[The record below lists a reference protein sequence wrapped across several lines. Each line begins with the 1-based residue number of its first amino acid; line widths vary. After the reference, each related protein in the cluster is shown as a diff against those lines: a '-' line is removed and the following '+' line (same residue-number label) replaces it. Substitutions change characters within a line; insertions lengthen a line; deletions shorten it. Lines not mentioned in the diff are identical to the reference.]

1 MNLLGLNSEGNKFIR
16 MHKDLVAH
24 LITEIIIVDT
34 VRSDTICV
42 LMGCILIK
50 VNPNNHAVMIE
61 STVYGK
67 ILVLILTV
75 I

>member
-1 MNLLGLNSEGNKFIR
+1 MNLLGLNSEGNKFMRIP
-16 MHKDLVAH
+16 KDLEAH

-42 LMGCILIK
+42 HIGCILNK

-61 STVYGK
+61 STVYGR
-67 ILVLILTV
+67 ILILILTV

>member
-1 MNLLGLNSEGNKFIR
+1 MNLLGLNSEGNKFMRIA
-16 MHKDLVAH
+16 KDLEAH

-50 VNPNNHAVMIE
+50 VNPNNHAAMIE
-61 STVYGK
+61 STEYGK

>member
-1 MNLLGLNSEGNKFIR
+1 MYLLGLNSKGNKFIR
-16 MHKDLVAH
+16 MPKDLVTH

-34 VRSDTICV
+34 VRSDTIRV
-42 LMGCILIK
+42 HMGCILIK
-50 VNPNNHAVMIE
+50 VNPNNHAVMIQ

-67 ILVLILTV
+67 IPVLILTV